1 MADTVTET
9 PAAAEVVV
17 DSANI
22 MQALV
27 NVNFEL
33 LGTKLVAEYYHGDGQ
48 DYFLLMPTDESDTR
62 GITIDE
68 MLTDISTLLGL
79 NKDAINTDE
88 LTNCL
93 KNLNKDIDI
102 SQIKVVL
109 KMAYFY
115 VIMDS
120 SSKKKQTEYA
130 FQFEINT
137 SGVLPD
143 DFKSFNIYRV
153 GFAVWNTDRTKII
166 DQMNLYKVQDIL
178 AQ

>member
-9 PAAAEVVV
+9 PAAAEVVI
-17 DSANI
+17 DDANV

-27 NVNFEL
+27 NADFEL
-33 LGTKLVAEYYHGDGQ
+33 LGTKLVAEYYHGKNS

-68 MLTDISTLLGL
+68 MLTDISTLLGVE
-79 NKDAINTDE
+79 KDTINTDE
-88 LTNCL
+88 LTNSL
-93 KNLNKDIDI
+93 ESLNKDIDI
-102 SQIKVVL
+102 NKIKVVL

-115 VIMDS
+115 MIVDS
-120 SSKKKQTEYA
+120 NQKKQTEYA

-137 SGVLPD
+137 SDVLPKN
-143 DFKSFNIYRV
+143 FKAFNIYRV

-166 DQMNLYKVQDIL
+166 DRMNLYKVQDIL